1 MNKKET
7 VLDSLFRAKK
17 ELEDSKIKEEQHALG
32 YINEA
37 IKWIQVIT
45 GDYNEYKDNEH
56 QIFINEESYCN
67 IVVEKNGE
75 LYFKGSG
82 YELLDILIREKHRL
96 LGKYVRIKKDS
107 FYNIYKI
114 IETFP
119 FEYGIKGRH
128 ICGAE
133 APKPVLCKLEGVNT
147 GRVLDELYY
156 EDELIYE
163 NN

>member
-17 ELEDSKIKEEQHALG
+17 ELEYSKIKEEQHALG

-37 IKWIQVIT
+37 IKWIQTIT
-45 GDYNEYKDNEH
+45 GDYNKYRDNEH

-67 IVVEKNGE
+67 IVVEKFGKP
-75 LYFKGSG
+75 YFKGNG
-82 YELLDILIREKHRL
+82 FDLLNILLREKYRL
-96 LGKYVRIKKDS
+96 IGKYVKIKDG
-107 FYNIYKI
+107 YDQTVYKI
-114 IETFP
+114 INTFP
-119 FEYGIKGRH
+119 YRLGSGRR

-133 APKPVLCKLEGVNT
+133 VPLPVLCKLEEVNT
-147 GRVLDELYY
+147 GKILDEEYY
-156 EDELIYE
+156 EDELFYE